1 MRGGEARMSKSWA
14 GTHVTLQR
22 FMTRDLGLSGASL
35 MAFAIIHGFA
45 QASGSCTSPLSY
57 FRWWSGCCKTTA
69 IKAIDDLERDGLVRR
84 SARRA
89 PGGGRGRRYTLTD
102 AALHPAS
109 RSDAGESSDHATVT
123 LYGYMVS
130 ELGLRGTDLIVY
142 ALVAELC
149 QLGGAAEVPLA
160 HLASW
165 VGGSVSTARRAV
177 RRLEAG
183 GLIET
188 RTLTDDRGRSY
199 NRYSL
204 GPSALSL
211 SEVVERGLAPTRAE
225 GAEKDAQGAPE
236 APRKGFSDL
245 RSHVPNTDFFKYGR
259 EAYEAL
265 LADGHTHEQ
274 IVAACDSKAARW
286 RDEHPDREARY
297 APRCQRFL
305 EELRVELSRPR
316 PSRRA
321 RRAVAPAGTEDL
333 LRVALARDELG
344 PLGLGAQEVVDALMR
359 AGDAG
364 REEARRRAD
373 EWVGAHRAEL
383 EALAGVSPRV

>member
-1 MRGGEARMSKSWA
+1 MEAGKSWA

-22 FMTRDLGLSGASL
+22 FMTRDLGLSGAPL

-69 IKAIDDLERDGLVRR
+69 IRAVDELVERGLVRR
-84 SARRA
+84 SARRL
-89 PGGGRGRRYTLTD
+89 PGGGRGRRYTLSD
-102 AALHPAS
+102 VALHPA
-109 RSDAGESSDHATVT
+109 RAGEADASSDNATVT

-130 ELGLRGTDLIVY
+130 ELGLRGTDLVVY
-142 ALVAELC
+142 AVIAELC
-149 QLGGAAEVPLA
+149 QLGGAAEVPLS

-165 VGGSVSTARRAV
+165 AGGSVSTARRSI

-183 GLIET
+183 GLVEA
-188 RTLTDDRGRSY
+188 RTLADERGRSY

-204 GPSALSL
+204 GPRSLSL
-211 SEVVERGLAPTRAE
+211 SEVVERGLAATRAE
-225 GAEKDAQGAPE
+225 GAARAAQGAPE
-236 APRKGFSDL
+236 APRKGFGDL
-245 RSHVPNTDFFKYGR
+245 RAHVPNTDFFKYGR

-316 PSRRA
+316 AARSPRRKG
-321 RRAVAPAGTEDL
+321 APAGTEDL
-333 LRVALARDELG
+333 LRAALARDELG
-344 PLGLGAQEVVDALMR
+344 PLGLGAQEVVDGLMR
-359 AGDAG
+359 AGAAG
-364 REEARRRAD
+364 RDEARRRAD

-383 EALAGVSPRV
+383 EALAGAGPHV